1 MSKKIYRVF
10 SLLLLSGCAP
20 YINAANKNMV
30 TVYVPNTT
38 YESEA
43 LALAD
48 QHCARY
54 GMTAMLRKP
63 RAASTVGDLYDYR
76 CVK

>member
-1 MSKKIYRVF
+1 MSKNIF
-10 SLLLLSGCAP
+10 IIGLALCLAGCAP

-48 QHCARY
+48 QHCGRY

-63 RAASTVGDLYDYR
+63 RASSTVGDLYDYR